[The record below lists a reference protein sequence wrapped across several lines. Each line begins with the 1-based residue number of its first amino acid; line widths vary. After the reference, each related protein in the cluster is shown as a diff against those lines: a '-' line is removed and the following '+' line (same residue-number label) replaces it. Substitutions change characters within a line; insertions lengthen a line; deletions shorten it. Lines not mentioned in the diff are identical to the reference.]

1 LLPNV
6 KRCMHPDSAK
16 LLWDAQQ
23 ATQRIS
29 RFTAGKSFE
38 QYVGDELLRSGVER
52 QFEIV
57 GEALNQLSRLDPAT
71 AATIPDLPRIVA
83 FRNVLI
89 HGYADVDDRVVW
101 GVIESSLLAL
111 QEALSLLLTQAD

>member
-1 LLPNV
+1 
-6 KRCMHPDSAK
+6 MHPDSAK

-23 ATQRIS
+23 AVLKID
-29 RFTAGKSFE
+29 RFTDGKSFD
-38 QYVGDELLRSGVER
+38 QYIADDLLRSGVER

-57 GEALNQLSRLDPAT
+57 GEALKHFSRLDPELSLS
-71 AATIPDLPRIVA
+71 ISDLPRIVA

-101 GVIESSLLAL
+101 GVIESSLHAL
-111 QEALSLLLTQAD
+111 QEALTRLLAQAE

>member
-1 LLPNV
+1 
-6 KRCMHPDSAK
+6 MHPDSAK

-23 ATQRIS
+23 AVQRIT
-29 RFTAGKSFE
+29 RFTMGKSFA
-38 QYVGDELLRSGVER
+38 QYAADELLRSGVER

-57 GEALNQLSRLDPAT
+57 GEAMNQLSRLDPAT
-71 AATIPDLPRIVA
+71 ALAIPDLARIVA

-101 GVIESSLLAL
+101 GVIESSLRTL
-111 QEALSLLLTQAD
+111 QEALSLLLEKAE

>member
-1 LLPNV
+1 
-6 KRCMHPDSAK
+6 MHPDSAK
-16 LLWDAQQ
+16 FLWDAQQ
-23 ATQRIS
+23 AAQRIT
-29 RFTAGKSFE
+29 RFTLGKTFE
-38 QYVGDELLRSGVER
+38 QYTADELLRSGVER

-71 AATIPDLPRIVA
+71 AASIPDLPRIVA

-101 GVIESSLLAL
+101 GVIESSLNAL
-111 QEALSLLLTQAD
+111 QDALSQLLAQAE

>member
-1 LLPNV
+1 
-6 KRCMHPDSAK
+6 MHPDSAK

-23 ATQRIS
+23 ASQRIM
-29 RFTAGKSFE
+29 RFTAGKSFAE
-38 QYVGDELLRSGVER
+38 YEADELLRSGVER

-57 GEALNQLSRLDPAT
+57 GEALNQLSRLDQVT
-71 AATIPDLPRIVA
+71 ALAIPDLPRIVA

-101 GVIESSLLAL
+101 GVIESSLHSLH
-111 QEALSLLLTQAD
+111 ETLSRLLERV

>member
-1 LLPNV
+1 
-6 KRCMHPDSAK
+6 MHPDSAK

-23 ATQRIS
+23 AAQRIS

-38 QYVGDELLRSGVER
+38 QYAGDELLRSGVER

-71 AATIPDLPRIVA
+71 AVAIPDLPRIVA

-111 QEALSLLLTQAD
+111 QEALNLLLARAG

>member
-1 LLPNV
+1 MLPNV

-101 GVIESSLLAL
+101 GVIESSLIAL

>member
-101 GVIESSLLAL
+101 GVIESSLIAL